1 MYKLIAVDLDGTL
14 LNSYSQVSEKNKQAI
29 KNAKNKGIEVVLC
42 SGRGFASVK
51 SIANETEANNYAV
64 CGNGALVYNIKNQKI
79 MYNNFRE
86 KEKVLQIIQICEEN
100 SIYYSICTTQNII
113 AKSLNYNVLFYHQE
127 NEKKPDD
134 QKTNINVVQDI
145 YKYIKDREKEDY
157 LKISICDEHNVIFNG
172 IIRKLRTINKIDV
185 LDVAHMSK
193 KIIKTRNR
201 RNGNKL
207 LLYRNN
213 ESKCKQMASV
223 GAFN

>member
-1 MYKLIAVDLDGTL
+1 MHVNIQQDFNRAWWY
-14 LNSYSQVSEKNKQAI
+14 VSI
-29 KNAKNKGIEVVLC
+29 
-42 SGRGFASVK
+42 
-51 SIANETEANNYAV
+51 
-64 CGNGALVYNIKNQKI
+64 
-79 MYNNFRE
+79 
-86 KEKVLQIIQICEEN
+86 
-100 SIYYSICTTQNII
+100 
-113 AKSLNYNVLFYHQE
+113 
-127 NEKKPDD
+127 
-134 QKTNINVVQDI
+134 
-145 YKYIKDREKEDY
+145 

>member
-1 MYKLIAVDLDGTL
+1 MKKIAL
-14 LNSYSQVSEKNKQAI
+14 LLAGILLLSCSKKSEQNLATKSIEQLKIDSINEYRKKRNDSIAI

-79 MYNNFRE
+79 MYNNFIE

-185 LDVAHMSK
+185 FSY
-193 KIIKTRNR
+193 T
-201 RNGNKL
+201 
-207 LLYRNN
+207 
-213 ESKCKQMASV
+213 
-223 GAFN
+223 

>member
-51 SIANETEANNYAV
+51 SIANKTEANNYAV
-64 CGNGALVYNIKNQKI
+64 CGNGALIYNIKNQKI
-79 MYNNFRE
+79 MYNNFIE

>member
-1 MYKLIAVDLDGTL
+1 M
-14 LNSYSQVSEKNKQAI
+14 
-29 KNAKNKGIEVVLC
+29 
-42 SGRGFASVK
+42 
-51 SIANETEANNYAV
+51 
-64 CGNGALVYNIKNQKI
+64 
-79 MYNNFRE
+79 
-86 KEKVLQIIQICEEN
+86 
-100 SIYYSICTTQNII
+100 
-113 AKSLNYNVLFYHQE
+113 LFYHQE

-213 ESKCKQMASV
+213 KYCYPHFYL
-223 GAFN
+223 AFNIIFYIKTYIIFYTLN

>member
-1 MYKLIAVDLDGTL
+1 M
-14 LNSYSQVSEKNKQAI
+14 
-29 KNAKNKGIEVVLC
+29 
-42 SGRGFASVK
+42 
-51 SIANETEANNYAV
+51 
-64 CGNGALVYNIKNQKI
+64 
-79 MYNNFRE
+79 
-86 KEKVLQIIQICEEN
+86 
-100 SIYYSICTTQNII
+100 
-113 AKSLNYNVLFYHQE
+113 LFYHQE

-157 LKISICDEHNVIFNG
+157 LKISICDKHNVIFNG

>member
-1 MYKLIAVDLDGTL
+1 MHNQT
-14 LNSYSQVSEKNKQAI
+14 SSEYYI
-29 KNAKNKGIEVVLC
+29 KE
-42 SGRGFASVK
+42 F
-51 SIANETEANNYAV
+51 TT
-64 CGNGALVYNIKNQKI
+64 
-79 MYNNFRE
+79 
-86 KEKVLQIIQICEEN
+86 
-100 SIYYSICTTQNII
+100 SIYFNIYTTH
-113 AKSLNYNVLFYHQE
+113 LCV
-127 NEKKPDD
+127 
-134 QKTNINVVQDI
+134 
-145 YKYIKDREKEDY
+145 KEDY

>member
-79 MYNNFRE
+79 MYNNF
-86 KEKVLQIIQICEEN
+86 IEN
-100 SIYYSICTTQNII
+100 IKT
-113 AKSLNYNVLFYHQE
+113 KSLNYNVLFYHKKKK
-127 NEKKPDD
+127 KKPDD